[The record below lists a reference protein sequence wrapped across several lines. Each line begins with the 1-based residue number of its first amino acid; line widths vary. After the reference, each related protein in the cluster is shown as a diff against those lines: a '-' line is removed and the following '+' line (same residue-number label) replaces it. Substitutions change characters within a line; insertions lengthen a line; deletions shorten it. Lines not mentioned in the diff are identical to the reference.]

1 VNIREHLLSRHMNLE
16 LHKPILDEEKGLA
29 TYLLYNLSGQ
39 IVGYQQY
46 NPNGQK
52 GVFNS
57 KEHGK
62 YYTYRK
68 SPTVTVWGLES
79 LHLTD
84 GVIYLTEGVYDA
96 ARMTA
101 RGQTALAT
109 LCNNPPRDYRNWL
122 WMLGRPIVA
131 VCDNDPAGR
140 KLAKYG
146 HYVEVVPDGKDL
158 GDAPDEYIEYLL
170 DKYAH

>member
-1 VNIREHLLSRHMNLE
+1 MNIYEHLRQRHMSLE
-16 LHKPILDEEKGLA
+16 LHRPIVDEQRCIV

-46 NPNGQK
+46 NPNGEK

-57 KEHGK
+57 KERGR

-68 SPTVTVWGLES
+68 APTVTVWGVES
-79 LHLTD
+79 LYQST
-84 GVIYLTEGVYDA
+84 GPIYLTEGVYDA
-96 ARMTA
+96 ARMTE
-101 RGQTALAT
+101 RGQSALAT

-122 WMLGRPIVA
+122 RMLGRPIVA
-131 VCDNDPAGR
+131 VCDNDEAGC

-146 HYVEVVPDGKDL
+146 DYVEVVPDGKDL
-158 GDAPDEYIEYLL
+158 GDSSDEYVEYLVG
-170 DKYAH
+170 KYAT